1 LENFEMKKT
10 LVALAALAATASFAQ
25 SSVSI
30 TGIVDVGYQAITN
43 LADQTT
49 NQVGQNGAQTTT
61 FKFIGKEDLGGG
73 QALNFQFEVQPSVIA
88 GDGNK
93 FNAVYP
99 AVANGVAANG
109 SAQATGAASAQ
120 SGLVG
125 KGQSYIEFADAS
137 VGSVKLGTVN
147 TNFFNAFAAVS
158 ALGTGI
164 GSGYGSGNTW
174 GDFTRVESSA
184 RYDSPAFNGFS
195 FGALKGTKNDSQF
208 GTYSSSTN
216 TGVTLRR
223 SGVVDWGI
231 KYANGP
237 FAAQYA
243 QRADTLSPNEASNV
257 GVTTT
262 YKMLGGAYDAGV
274 AKFSLGTGSIKSDAA
289 TSATDLRLSVAAV
302 TVPFMGTYR
311 AILQNSNVKVNGGST
326 SSYNLGEKAKTSGWA
341 LEKDLS
347 KRTFVYLRGENTD
360 LAGYAASG
368 YVANGARIA
377 TTAPWAG
384 VSSKRSITS
393 IGLSTAF

>member
-25 SSVSI
+25 SSVTI

-49 NQVGQNGAQTTT
+49 NQIGQNGAQTST
-61 FKFIGKEDLGGG
+61 FKFIGNENLGGG
-73 QALNFQFEVQPSVIA
+73 QALNFQFEVQPSYIA

-99 AVANGVAANG
+99 ANTQAVAANG
-109 SAQATGAASAQ
+109 TKQGNGAASAQ

-125 KGQSYIEFADAS
+125 KGQSFVEFADAS

-195 FGALKGTKNDSQF
+195 FGLLKGTKNDSQF
-208 GTYSSSTN
+208 GVASSSATS
-216 TGVTLRR
+216 VTLRR

-243 QRADTLSPNEASNV
+243 QRADTATPNEASSQ

-262 YKMLGGAYDAGV
+262 YKLLGGAYDAGV
-274 AKFSLGTGSIKSDAA
+274 AKFSLGSGSIKTDAA
-289 TSATDLRLSVAAV
+289 SSATDLRLSVAAV
-302 TVPFMGTYR
+302 TVPFMGSYR
-311 AILQNSNVKVNGGST
+311 AILQNSNVKVNGGAAA
-326 SSYNLGEKAKTSGWA
+326 SYNTGEKAKTSGWA

-347 KRTFVYLRGENTD
+347 KRTFVYLRGESTD
-360 LAGYAASG
+360 LAGYAASA
-368 YVANGARIA
+368 YIANGAAISS
-377 TTAPWAG
+377 TAAWNG
-384 VSSKRSITS
+384 TSSKRTITS
-393 IGLSTAF
+393 VGLSTAF